1 LKKLLNYKSAQ
12 KGTFK
17 KMGKIFSKI
26 RTPRYRSG
34 TFFLALLKIRNYFEE
49 SWRELKKVNWPT
61 QPETVKK
68 TVGVLTLSLF
78 IALILGFLD
87 FGLLQIMKLII
98 K

>member
-1 LKKLLNYKSAQ
+1 
-12 KGTFK
+12 
-17 KMGKIFSKI
+17 MGKIFS
-26 RTPRYRSG
+26 
-34 TFFLALLKIRNYFEE
+34 KIRNYFEE

-68 TVGVLTLSLF
+68 TAGVLTLSLF